1 MAAESV
7 KTLYREWRTKR
18 IAYERLLGQFAQ
30 HLSTAEYVIPLQ
42 SQQLE
47 SQACQIGELELM
59 VKRLTNRLMIVQG
72 EEVDA

>member
-7 KTLYREWRTKR
+7 KTLYQEWRTQR

-47 SQACQIGELELM
+47 SQAYQIGELELS
-59 VKRLTNRLMIVQG
+59 VKRLTNRLMAVQG
-72 EEVDA
+72 EEADA

>member
-7 KTLYREWRTKR
+7 KTLYQEWRTQR

-30 HLSTAEYVIPLQ
+30 HLSTADYVIPLQ

-47 SQACQIGELELM
+47 EQACQLGNLESA
-59 VKRLTNRLMIVQG
+59 VRQLTNRLMAVQA
-72 EEVDA
+72 EEVGP

>member
-1 MAAESV
+1 MAAEAV
-7 KTLYREWRTKR
+7 KTLYQEWHTQR

-47 SQACQIGELELM
+47 TQACQIGELESS
-59 VKRLTNRLMIVQG
+59 VKQLTNRLMAFQ
-72 EEVDA
+72 ERKRLS